1 MLSAVD
7 WVLLGV
13 VVLSALMGAMRGIV
27 VEVLSLVVWIAAFWL
42 AFSYG
47 AAISELFAT
56 QVHDAAAR
64 LLVAYAL
71 VFIAALII
79 GSLVTWLIGKLVRS
93 IGLGGIDRLF
103 GMLFGV
109 VRGFALACVLVLL
122 LGLTGL
128 PQELSW
134 HASPLVP
141 QFQRGAEWMKGWLPA
156 SAAQHVNF
164 DAVAEQGK
172 KQLAQTLQDRALRDH
187 VLRDHVLQDHA
198 IQGPA
203 LQPSPATD
211 SQGDDA
217 PPAQAPAQARTKRHG
232 KN

>member
-13 VVLSALMGAMRGIV
+13 VALSALMGAMRGIV

-47 AAISELFAT
+47 AAISGLFTA

-79 GSLVTWLIGKLVRS
+79 GSVVTWLVGKLVRS
-93 IGLGGIDRLF
+93 IGLGGIDRLL

-128 PQELSW
+128 PREPSW
-134 HASPLVP
+134 HSSPLIP
-141 QFQRGAEWMKGWLPA
+141 QFQLGAEWMKGWLPA
-156 SAAQHVNF
+156 SAAQHVSF
-164 DAVAEQGK
+164 DAVAEQGR
-172 KQLAQTLQDRALRDH
+172 KQVVQTLQDH
-187 VLRDHVLQDHA
+187 VLRSQVQQDQA
-198 IQGPA
+198 APTSSGV
-203 LQPSPATD
+203 D
-211 SQGDDA
+211 SQGDAA
-217 PPAQAPAQARTKRHG
+217 PHAVPPLPARPKRHG
-232 KN
+232 RN